1 VVQQQIARRLH
12 EIHSLGAAIQNR
24 ASPST
29 AKLMCRVVKV
39 VLSAILVC
47 AVVCAI
53 AVPSRAQQSPPDPDA
68 KNHAQAF
75 YSKLRSVGLNKSQVY
90 KIREASLDRGKV
102 HISLDDGTI
111 AFTQAVDGH
120 VTGAFY
126 VGDGEVLLMPPNQME
141 RASMSLF
148 TGSAILEETFSNAY
162 FRFNDDVYAE
172 LQPYLRTA
180 EDPDAFVSEWD
191 VITRNFAAQ
200 DALRL
205 LFSFSES
212 LPGTKTPIEVPKDHV
227 LHAYLHGNKLG
238 GFDVR
243 YDSLLQEQVEAGQHK
258 HVDGQDYYDVWT
270 SFVVPASGSSNN
282 SPGLSEGEEVSPT
295 DLDVTSFKIQAHI
308 RPVKELE
315 AKATLSVVAR
325 QRSKRVLFFEL
336 SRLLVVSQ
344 VRADGQPVEF
354 IHNQAIEGSHLSK
367 EGNDVIAV
375 ILPSRLEKGQKLQ
388 LTFDYS
394 GSVLSEAANGLLYV
408 GEHGTWYP
416 NRGFAAASFDL
427 EFRYP
432 LGWTLVA
439 TGHRSQTS
447 NQSNAAAGEQT
458 SKWVTDRPV
467 PVAGF
472 NLGKYSQTVSHAG
485 KVAVVTY
492 ATVNVER
499 GFPGTTDLADSALP
513 PPPDPRTLTR
523 REELRSFPTIPAS
536 QPPSPAVN
544 AQAVGATSAKAIE
557 FYERYFG
564 PYPYG
569 ELSITQMP
577 GAMSQGWPGLI
588 FLSSYSFLTP
598 EEKSKVQS
606 DPVRRLLSD
615 QVIAHETAHQWW
627 GDLVNWSSYR
637 DQWMME
643 ALANYSALMLV
654 ESRDPGKFR
663 RIMQTYRDDL
673 MAKGPK
679 GMPLMEAG
687 PVTLGFRLSSS
698 QFPGTYEP
706 ICYGR
711 GTWLLHMLRTM
722 MRDAQSRGSSS
733 AISSRKIEDEP
744 FLRALRKLRKDY
756 EDKAVSTSEL
766 MRVFESELPPSLWYE
781 GHKSLDWFYESWIN
795 GTAIP
800 TFELKDLKFTDTDKG
815 KGVTQVSGIIVQEQA
830 PDTLVTAVPVY
841 VSVGGKNI
849 FLKRIFA
856 EGQETQF
863 HISAPAGVRK
873 LVIDPEQTV
882 LSRGK

>member
-1 VVQQQIARRLH
+1 
-12 EIHSLGAAIQNR
+12 
-24 ASPST
+24 
-29 AKLMCRVVKV
+29 MCRAVKAV
-39 VLSAILVC
+39 SIAIFLC
-47 AVVCAI
+47 AV
-53 AVPSRAQQSPPDPDA
+53 AVLGRTQTSGTGTPPASDVRNPA
-68 KNHAQAF
+68 EAF
-75 YSKLRSVGLNKSQVY
+75 YLKLRSVGLNKSQVY
-90 KIREASLDRGKV
+90 RIREASLDRGKL

-111 AFTQAVDGH
+111 AFTQAVDGR

-126 VGDGEVLLMPPNQME
+126 EGYGEVLLMPPNQAE

-148 TGSAILEETFSNAY
+148 TGTAILEETFSNAY
-162 FRFNDDVYAE
+162 FRFNDDVYTE

-180 EDPDAFVSEWD
+180 ENPDAFVSEWD
-191 VITRNFAAQ
+191 TGARNLAAE

-212 LPGTKTPIEVPKDHV
+212 LPGTKTPGETPKDHM
-227 LHAYLHGNKLG
+227 LHAYLHGHKLG

-258 HVDGQDYYDVWT
+258 HVDGEDYYDVWT
-270 SFVVPASGSSNN
+270 SFTVPASGSSNN
-282 SPGLSEGEEVSPT
+282 SPGLSEGEEAPAI

-308 RPVKELE
+308 KPVKELE

-344 VRADGQPVEF
+344 VLADGQPVEF
-354 IHNQAIEGSHLSK
+354 IHNQAIEGSHLAK
-367 EGNDVIAV
+367 QGNDVVAV
-375 ILPSRLEKGQKLQ
+375 ILPAPLKRGQKIQ
-388 LTFDYS
+388 LTFEYS

-408 GEHGTWYP
+408 GDHGTWYP
-416 NRGFAAASFDL
+416 NRGFAMASFDL

-432 LGWTLVA
+432 PGWTLVA
-439 TGHRSQTS
+439 TGHRAQLNTS
-447 NQSNAAAGEQT
+447 GGEQV
-458 SKWVTDRPV
+458 SKWVTERPV

-472 NLGKYSQTVSHAG
+472 NLGKYSQTVNHAG
-485 KVAVVTY
+485 KVAVTTY

-499 GFPGTTDLADSALP
+499 GFPGTSDIADSIIP
-513 PPPDPRTLTR
+513 SRQDPRILAPR
-523 REELRSFPTIPAS
+523 LRPFPAIAG
-536 QPPSPAVN
+536 PPSPAVN
-544 AQAVGATSAKAIE
+544 AQAVGAASAKAIE

-569 ELSITQMP
+569 ELAITQMP
-577 GAMSQGWPGLI
+577 GAVSQGWPGLI

-598 EEKSKVQS
+598 EEKTKLQS

-627 GDLVNWSSYR
+627 GDLVNWSGYR
-637 DQWMME
+637 DQWIME
-643 ALANYSALMLV
+643 ALANYSALMLL
-654 ESRDPGKFR
+654 ESRDPTKFR
-663 RIMQTYRDDL
+663 RIMQSYRDDL
-673 MAKGPK
+673 IAKGPK
-679 GMPLMEAG
+679 GMQLMDAG

-722 MRDAQSRGSSS
+722 MRDAQSKSM
-733 AISSRKIEDEP
+733 AADHSRQIGDEP

-781 GHKSLDWFYESWIN
+781 EHKSLDWFYESWIN

-800 TFELKDLKFTDTDKG
+800 TFEVRDLKFTDTDKG
-815 KGVTQVSGIIVQEQA
+815 KGVTQLSGTIVQERA
-830 PDTLVTAVPVY
+830 PDTMVTAVPLY
-841 VSVGGKNI
+841 ASIGGKNI

-863 HISAPAGVRK
+863 RISAPAGVRK
-873 LVIDPEQTV
+873 LVVDPEQTV

>member
-1 VVQQQIARRLH
+1 
-12 EIHSLGAAIQNR
+12 
-24 ASPST
+24 
-29 AKLMCRVVKV
+29 MCRVVKLI
-39 VLSAILVC
+39 LSAVC
-47 AVVCAI
+47 VCAI
-53 AVPSRAQQSPPDPDA
+53 AVLSRAQPSLADPGGQ
-68 KNHAQAF
+68 NPAQAF
-75 YSKLRSVGLNKSQVY
+75 YLKLRSVGLNKSQVY

-111 AFTQAVDGH
+111 AFTQAVDGR

-162 FRFNDDVYAE
+162 FRFNDDVYSE

-180 EDPDAFVSEWD
+180 EDRDAFVSQWD
-191 VITRNFAAQ
+191 PSARNLAAE

-212 LPGTKTPIEVPKDHV
+212 LPGAKTPVETPKDHM

-243 YDSLLQEQVEAGQHK
+243 YDSLLQEVVEAGQHK
-258 HVDGQDYYDVWT
+258 EVDGEDYYDVWT
-270 SFVVPASGSSNN
+270 SFTVPASGSSNN
-282 SPGLSEGEEVSPT
+282 SSALSEGEEAPPT
-295 DLDVTSFKIQAHI
+295 DVDVTSFKIQAHI
-308 RPVKELE
+308 KPVKELE
-315 AKATLSVVAR
+315 AKATLSIVAR
-325 QRSKRVLFFEL
+325 QRSKRVLLFQL
-336 SRLLVVSQ
+336 SRLVIVSQ
-344 VRADGQPVEF
+344 VLADGQPVEF
-354 IHNQAIEGSHLSK
+354 IHNQAIEGSHLAK
-367 EGNDVIAV
+367 QGNDVIAV
-375 ILPSRLEKGQKLQ
+375 ILPSRLEKGQKMQ
-388 LTFDYS
+388 LTFEYS
-394 GSVLSEAANGLLYV
+394 GAVLSEAANGLLYV

-416 NRGFAAASFDL
+416 NRGFATASFDI
-427 EFRYP
+427 EFHYP
-432 LGWTLVA
+432 PGWTLVA
-439 TGHRSQTS
+439 TGHRTQM
-447 NQSNAAAGEQT
+447 NAAGGEQI
-458 SKWVTDRPV
+458 SKWVTERPV

-472 NLGKYSQTVSHAG
+472 NLGKYSQTVNHAG
-485 KVAVVTY
+485 KVAVTTY

-499 GFPGTTDLADSALP
+499 GFPGTNIAESAIPAL
-513 PPPDPRTLTR
+513 PDPRSLAGR
-523 REELRSFPTIPAS
+523 DGPRSFPRIPPA
-536 QPPSPAVN
+536 PPSPAVN
-544 AQAVGATSAKAIE
+544 AQAVGAASAKAIE

-564 PYPYG
+564 PYPYD
-569 ELSITQMP
+569 ELAITQMP

-627 GDLVNWSSYR
+627 GDLVNWSGYR
-637 DQWMME
+637 DQWIME

-654 ESRDPGKFR
+654 ESRDPAKFR

-679 GMPLMEAG
+679 GMPLMDAG

-722 MRDAQSRGSSS
+722 MRDAQSKGTSV
-733 AISSRKIEDEP
+733 AIPSRKMEDEP

-766 MRVFESELPPSLWYE
+766 MRVFESELPPSLSYE

-815 KGVTQVSGIIVQEQA
+815 KGATQVSGTILQDQA
-830 PDTLVTAVPVY
+830 TDTLVTAVPVY
-841 VSVGGKNI
+841 ASVGGRNI

-863 HISAPAGVRK
+863 RISAPAGVRK
-873 LVIDPEQTV
+873 LIIDPEQTL
-882 LSRGK
+882 LSRAK

>member
-1 VVQQQIARRLH
+1 
-12 EIHSLGAAIQNR
+12 
-24 ASPST
+24 
-29 AKLMCRVVKV
+29 MCRVVKLVLSAVCVCAIV
-39 VLSAILVC
+39 VLS
-47 AVVCAI
+47 
-53 AVPSRAQQSPPDPDA
+53 PAQASPADPGA
-68 KNHAQAF
+68 QNPAQAF
-75 YSKLRSVGLNKSQVY
+75 YLKLRSVGLNKSQVY
-90 KIREASLDRGKV
+90 KIREGSLDRGKI

-111 AFTQAVDGH
+111 AFTQAVDGR

-126 VGDGEVLLMPPNQME
+126 EGDGEVLLMPPSQME

-172 LQPYLRTA
+172 LQPYLRHA
-180 EDPDAFVSEWD
+180 EDPDAFISEWD
-191 VITRNFAAQ
+191 TSARNLAAE

-205 LFSFSES
+205 LFSFSGS
-212 LPGTKTPIEVPKDHV
+212 LPGAKTPSETPKDHM

-258 HVDGQDYYDVWT
+258 HADGEDYYDVWT
-270 SFVVPASGSSNN
+270 SFTVPASGSSNN
-282 SPGLSEGEEVSPT
+282 SPGLSEDEEAPPT
-295 DLDVTSFKIQAHI
+295 DVDVTSFKIQAHI
-308 RPVKELE
+308 KPVKELE

-354 IHNQAIEGSHLSK
+354 IHNQAIEGSHLAK
-367 EGNDVIAV
+367 QGNDVIAV
-375 ILPSRLEKGQKLQ
+375 ILPSRLEKGQKMQ
-388 LTFDYS
+388 LTFEYS
-394 GSVLSEAANGLLYV
+394 GAVLSEAANGLLYV

-416 NRGFAAASFDL
+416 NRGFATASFDL

-432 LGWTLVA
+432 PGWTLVA
-439 TGHRSQTS
+439 TGHRTQM
-447 NQSNAAAGEQT
+447 NAAGGEQI
-458 SKWVTDRPV
+458 SKWVTERPV

-472 NLGKYSQTVSHAG
+472 NLGKYSQTVNHAG
-485 KVAVVTY
+485 KVAVTTY

-499 GFPGTTDLADSALP
+499 GFPGTNITESVIPAV
-513 PPPDPRTLTR
+513 PDPRSLVPR
-523 REELRSFPTIPAS
+523 DLRSFPRIPPS
-536 QPPSPAVN
+536 PPSPAVN
-544 AQAVGATSAKAIE
+544 AQAVGAASAKAIE
-557 FYERYFG
+557 FFERYFG

-569 ELSITQMP
+569 ELAITQMP

-598 EEKSKVQS
+598 DEKSKLQS

-637 DQWMME
+637 DQWIME

-654 ESRDPGKFR
+654 ESRDPAKFR

-679 GMPLMEAG
+679 GMPLMDAG

-722 MRDAQSRGSSS
+722 MRDAQSKGSSA
-733 AISSRKIEDEP
+733 AINSPARSSRKMEDEP

-766 MRVFESELPPSLWYE
+766 MRVFESELPSSLWYE

-800 TFELKDLKFTDTDKG
+800 TFELRDLKFTDMDKG
-815 KGVTQVSGIIVQEQA
+815 KGMTQVSGTIVQEQA
-830 PDTLVTAVPVY
+830 PDTLVTAVPLY
-841 VSVGGKNI
+841 ASIGGKNI
-849 FLKRIFA
+849 FVKRIFA

-863 HISAPAGVRK
+863 RISAPAGVRK
-873 LVIDPEQTV
+873 LVIDPEQTL

>member
-1 VVQQQIARRLH
+1 
-12 EIHSLGAAIQNR
+12 
-24 ASPST
+24 
-29 AKLMCRVVKV
+29 M
-39 VLSAILVC
+39 
-47 AVVCAI
+47 
-53 AVPSRAQQSPPDPDA
+53 
-68 KNHAQAF
+68 
-75 YSKLRSVGLNKSQVY
+75 GLNKSQVY
-90 KIREASLDRGKV
+90 KIREGSLDRGKI

-111 AFTQAVDGH
+111 AFTQAVDGR

-126 VGDGEVLLMPPNQME
+126 EGDGEVLLMPPSQME

-172 LQPYLRTA
+172 LQPYLRHA
-180 EDPDAFVSEWD
+180 EDPDAFISEWD
-191 VITRNFAAQ
+191 TSARNLAAE

-205 LFSFSES
+205 LFSFSGS
-212 LPGTKTPIEVPKDHV
+212 LPGAKTPSETPKDHM

-258 HVDGQDYYDVWT
+258 HADGEDYYDVWT
-270 SFVVPASGSSNN
+270 SFTVPASGSSNN
-282 SPGLSEGEEVSPT
+282 SPGLSEDEEAPPT
-295 DLDVTSFKIQAHI
+295 DVDVTSFKIQAHI
-308 RPVKELE
+308 KPVKELE

-354 IHNQAIEGSHLSK
+354 IHNQAIEGSHLAK
-367 EGNDVIAV
+367 QGNDVIAV
-375 ILPSRLEKGQKLQ
+375 ILPSRLEKGQKMQ
-388 LTFDYS
+388 LTFEYS
-394 GSVLSEAANGLLYV
+394 GAVLSEAANGLLYV

-416 NRGFAAASFDL
+416 NRGFATASFDL

-432 LGWTLVA
+432 PGWTLVA
-439 TGHRSQTS
+439 TGHRTQM
-447 NQSNAAAGEQT
+447 NAAGGEQI
-458 SKWVTDRPV
+458 SKWVTERPV

-472 NLGKYSQTVSHAG
+472 NLGKYSQTVNHAG
-485 KVAVVTY
+485 KVAVTTY

-499 GFPGTTDLADSALP
+499 GFPGTNITESVIPAV
-513 PPPDPRTLTR
+513 PDPRSLVPR
-523 REELRSFPTIPAS
+523 DLRSFPRIPPS
-536 QPPSPAVN
+536 PPSPAVN
-544 AQAVGATSAKAIE
+544 AQAVGAASAKAIE
-557 FYERYFG
+557 FFERYFG

-569 ELSITQMP
+569 ELAITQMP

-598 EEKSKVQS
+598 DEKSKLQS

-637 DQWMME
+637 DQWIME

-654 ESRDPGKFR
+654 ESRDPAKFR

-679 GMPLMEAG
+679 GMPLMDAG

-722 MRDAQSRGSSS
+722 MRDAQSKGSSA
-733 AISSRKIEDEP
+733 AINSPARSSRKMEDEP

-766 MRVFESELPPSLWYE
+766 MRVFESELPSSLWYE

-800 TFELKDLKFTDTDKG
+800 TFELRDLKFTDMDKG
-815 KGVTQVSGIIVQEQA
+815 KGMTQVSGTIVQEQA
-830 PDTLVTAVPVY
+830 PDTLVTAVPLY
-841 VSVGGKNI
+841 ASIGGKNI
-849 FLKRIFA
+849 FVKRIFA

-863 HISAPAGVRK
+863 RISAPAGVRK
-873 LVIDPEQTV
+873 LVIDPEQTL

>member
-1 VVQQQIARRLH
+1 
-12 EIHSLGAAIQNR
+12 
-24 ASPST
+24 
-29 AKLMCRVVKV
+29 MCRVVKLI
-39 VLSAILVC
+39 LSAVC
-47 AVVCAI
+47 VCAI
-53 AVPSRAQQSPPDPDA
+53 AVLSRAQAPADIGA
-68 KNHAQAF
+68 KNPAQAF
-75 YSKLRSVGLNKSQVY
+75 YLKLRSVGLIKSQVY

-111 AFTQAVDGH
+111 AFTQAVDGR

-126 VGDGEVLLMPPNQME
+126 VGDGEVLLMPPSQME

-180 EDPDAFVSEWD
+180 EDPEAFVSQWD
-191 VITRNFAAQ
+191 TSARNLAAD

-212 LPGTKTPIEVPKDHV
+212 LPGTKTPSETPKDHM

-258 HVDGQDYYDVWT
+258 HVDGEDYYDVWT
-270 SFVVPASGSSNN
+270 SFTVPASGSSNN
-282 SPGLSEGEEVSPT
+282 SPGLSEGEEAPPT
-295 DLDVTSFKIQAHI
+295 DVDVTSFKIQAHI
-308 RPVKELE
+308 KPVKELE
-315 AKATLSVVAR
+315 AKATLSIVAR
-325 QRSKRVLFFEL
+325 QRSKRVLLFEL
-336 SRLLVVSQ
+336 SRLVVVSQ
-344 VRADGQPVEF
+344 VLADGQPVEF
-354 IHNQAIEGSHLSK
+354 IHNQAIEGSHLAK
-367 EGNDVIAV
+367 QGNDVIAV
-375 ILPSRLEKGQKLQ
+375 ILPSRLEKGQKMQ
-388 LTFDYS
+388 LTFEYS
-394 GSVLSEAANGLLYV
+394 GAVLSEAANGLLYV

-432 LGWTLVA
+432 PGWTLVA
-439 TGHRSQTS
+439 TGHRTQM
-447 NQSNAAAGEQT
+447 NAAGGEQI
-458 SKWVTDRPV
+458 SKWVTERPV

-472 NLGKYSQTVSHAG
+472 NLGKYSQTVNHAG
-485 KVAVVTY
+485 KVAVTTY

-499 GFPGTTDLADSALP
+499 GFPGTNIAESAIP
-513 PPPDPRTLTR
+513 AVPDPRTLAPR
-523 REELRSFPTIPAS
+523 DGLRSLPRIPPP
-536 QPPSPAVN
+536 PPSPAVN
-544 AQAVGATSAKAIE
+544 AQAVGAASAKAIE

-569 ELSITQMP
+569 ELAITQMP

-598 EEKSKVQS
+598 DEKSKVQS

-627 GDLVNWSSYR
+627 GDLVNWSGYR
-637 DQWMME
+637 DQWIME

-654 ESRDPGKFR
+654 ESRDPAKFR

-679 GMPLMEAG
+679 GMPLMDAG

-722 MRDAQSRGSSS
+722 MRDTQSKGLS
-733 AISSRKIEDEP
+733 AAITSRKMEDEP

-781 GHKSLDWFYESWIN
+781 GHKSLDWFSESWIN

-815 KGVTQVSGIIVQEQA
+815 KGATQVSGTIAQERA
-830 PDTLVTAVPVY
+830 TDTLVTAVPIY
-841 VSVGGKNI
+841 ASVGGKNI

-863 HISAPAGVRK
+863 RISAPVGARK
-873 LVIDPEQTV
+873 LVIDPEQTL

>member
-1 VVQQQIARRLH
+1 
-12 EIHSLGAAIQNR
+12 
-24 ASPST
+24 
-29 AKLMCRVVKV
+29 MCRAVKAV
-39 VLSAILVC
+39 SIAIFLC
-47 AVVCAI
+47 AV
-53 AVPSRAQQSPPDPDA
+53 AVLGRTQTSGTGIPPASDVRNP
-68 KNHAQAF
+68 AQAF
-75 YSKLRSVGLNKSQVY
+75 YLQLRSVGLNKSQVY
-90 KIREASLDRGKV
+90 KIREASLDRGKL

-126 VGDGEVLLMPPNQME
+126 EGEGEVLLMPPNQME

-148 TGSAILEETFSNAY
+148 TGSAILEETLSNAY

-172 LQPYLRTA
+172 LRPYLRTA
-180 EDPDAFVSEWD
+180 EDPEAFVSQWD
-191 VITRNFAAQ
+191 TSARNLAAG

-212 LPGTKTPIEVPKDHV
+212 FLGPKTPVETPKDHL

-243 YDSLLQEQVEAGQHK
+243 YDSLLHEQVEAGQHK
-258 HVDGQDYYDVWT
+258 RADAEDYYDVWT
-270 SFVVPASGSSNN
+270 SFAVPASGGSNN
-282 SPGLSEGEEVSPT
+282 SPALSEGEEAPAV
-295 DLDVTSFKIQAHI
+295 DLDVTSFKIQTHI
-308 RPVKELE
+308 KPVKELE

-344 VRADGQPVEF
+344 VQADGQPVEF
-354 IHNQAIEGSHLSK
+354 IHNQAIEGSHLAK

-375 ILPSRLEKGQKLQ
+375 ILPSRLEKGQKIQ
-388 LTFDYS
+388 LTFEYS

-416 NRGFAAASFDL
+416 NRGFATASFDL
-427 EFRYP
+427 EFQYP
-432 LGWTLVA
+432 RGWTLVA
-439 TGHRSQTS
+439 TGHLTQTS
-447 NQSNAAAGEQT
+447 TQTNAAGGEQT
-458 SKWVTDRPV
+458 AKWVTERPV

-472 NLGKYSQTVSHAG
+472 NLGKYSQTVNHVG
-485 KVAVVTY
+485 KVAVTTY
-492 ATVNVER
+492 ATANVER
-499 GFPGTTDLADSALP
+499 GFPGTSDIADSTP
-513 PPPDPRTLTR
+513 PAIRGPRGLAPGDG
-523 REELRSFPTIPAS
+523 LRSFPRIPPA
-536 QPPSPAVN
+536 PPSPAVN
-544 AQAVGATSAKAIE
+544 AQAVGAASAKAIE

-577 GAMSQGWPGLI
+577 GAISQGWPGLI
-588 FLSSYSFLTP
+588 FLSSYSFLTA
-598 EEKSKVQS
+598 EEKSKLQS

-615 QVIAHETAHQWW
+615 TVIAHETAHQWW
-627 GDLVNWSSYR
+627 GDLVNWSGYR
-637 DQWMME
+637 DQWIME

-654 ESRDPGKFR
+654 ESRDPAKFR

-673 MAKGPK
+673 MTKGPK
-679 GMPLMEAG
+679 GMPLMDAG

-698 QFPGTYEP
+698 EFPGSYESV
-706 ICYGR
+706 CYGR

-722 MRDAQSRGSSS
+722 MRDAQSRGTSV
-733 AISSRKIEDEP
+733 AIPSRKMEDEP

-781 GHKSLDWFYESWIN
+781 GHKSLDWFNESWIN

-800 TFELKDLKFTDTDKG
+800 TFQLKDLKFTDTDKG
-815 KGVTQVSGIIVQEQA
+815 KGATQVSGTIVQEQA

-841 VSVGGKNI
+841 ASIGGRNI
-849 FLKRIFA
+849 FLKRVFA
-856 EGQETQF
+856 EGEETQF
-863 HISAPAGVRK
+863 RISAPAGVRK
-873 LVIDPEQTV
+873 LVIDPEQTL

>member
-1 VVQQQIARRLH
+1 
-12 EIHSLGAAIQNR
+12 
-24 ASPST
+24 
-29 AKLMCRVVKV
+29 MCKVVKV
-39 VLSAILVC
+39 VLSSIF
-47 AVVCAI
+47 VCAI
-53 AVPSRAQQSPPDPDA
+53 AVLSHAQSSSADPDA
-68 KNHAQAF
+68 KNPAQAF

-126 VGDGEVLLMPPNQME
+126 EGYGEVLVMPPNQME

-162 FRFNDDVYAE
+162 FRFNDNVYGD
-172 LQPYLRTA
+172 LQPYLRPA
-180 EDPDAFVSEWD
+180 EDQDAFVSQWD
-191 VITRNFAAQ
+191 TTARNLAAD

-205 LFSFSES
+205 LFGFSES
-212 LPGTKTPIEVPKDHV
+212 LPGTKTPSENPKDHM

-243 YDSLLQEQVEAGQHK
+243 YDSLLQEQVVAGQHK
-258 HVDGQDYYDVWT
+258 RADGEDYYDVWT
-270 SFVVPASGSSNN
+270 SFTVPASGSSNN
-282 SPGLSEGEEVSPT
+282 SPGLSEGEEAPAT
-295 DLDVTSFKIQAHI
+295 DVDVTSFKIQAHI
-308 RPVKELE
+308 KPVKELN
-315 AKATLSVVAR
+315 AKAILSVVAR

-336 SRLLVVSQ
+336 SRLLVVGQ
-344 VRADGQPVEF
+344 VLADGQPVEF
-354 IHNQAIEGSHLSK
+354 IHNQAIEGSHLAR

-375 ILPSRLEKGQKLQ
+375 ILPARLEKGQKLQ
-388 LTFDYS
+388 LTFEYS

-416 NRGFAAASFDL
+416 NRGFATASFDL
-427 EFRYP
+427 EFHYP
-432 LGWTLVA
+432 PGWTLVA
-439 TGHRSQTS
+439 TGHRIQTS
-447 NQSNAAAGEQT
+447 AAGGEQI
-458 SKWVTDRPV
+458 SKWVTERPV

-472 NLGKYSQTVSHAG
+472 NLGKYSQTVNHAG
-485 KVAVVTY
+485 KVAVSTY

-499 GFPGTTDLADSALP
+499 GFPGTTDVVDPALP
-513 PPPDPRTLTR
+513 AVPNPRTLAPG
-523 REELRSFPTIPAS
+523 EGLRSILRIPPS
-536 QPPSPAVN
+536 HPPSPAVN
-544 AQAVGATSAKAIE
+544 AQAVGAASAKAIE
-557 FYERYFG
+557 FFERYFG

-569 ELSITQMP
+569 DLSITQMP
-577 GAMSQGWPGLI
+577 GATSQGWPGLI

-606 DPVRRLLSD
+606 DPTRRLLSD

-627 GDLVNWSSYR
+627 GDLVNWSGYR
-637 DQWMME
+637 DQWIME

-654 ESRDPGKFR
+654 GSRDPAKFH
-663 RIMQTYRDDL
+663 RIMQTYREDL

-687 PVTLGFRLSSS
+687 PVTMGFRLSSS
-698 QFPGTYEP
+698 QFPGSYESV
-706 ICYGR
+706 CYGR

-722 MRDAQSRGSSS
+722 MRDAQSKSSAA
-733 AISSRKIEDEP
+733 AISSQRMEDEP
-744 FLRALRKLRKDY
+744 FMRALRKLRKDY
-756 EDKAVSTSEL
+756 EDKTVSTAEL

-800 TFELKDLKFTDTDKG
+800 TFELKDLKFTDTGKG
-815 KGVTQVSGIIVQEQA
+815 KGLTQVSGTIVQQQA
-830 PDTLVTAVPVY
+830 PDTLVTAVPLY
-841 VSVGGKNI
+841 ASVDGRNI

-863 HISAPAGVRK
+863 RISVPTGIRK
-873 LVIDPEQTV
+873 LVVDPEQTL

>member
-1 VVQQQIARRLH
+1 
-12 EIHSLGAAIQNR
+12 
-24 ASPST
+24 
-29 AKLMCRVVKV
+29 
-39 VLSAILVC
+39 
-47 AVVCAI
+47 
-53 AVPSRAQQSPPDPDA
+53 
-68 KNHAQAF
+68 
-75 YSKLRSVGLNKSQVY
+75 VGLNKSQVY
-90 KIREASLDRGKV
+90 KIREGSLDRGKI

-111 AFTQAVDGH
+111 AFTQAVDGR

-126 VGDGEVLLMPPNQME
+126 EGDGEVLLMPPSQME

-172 LQPYLRTA
+172 LQPYLRHA
-180 EDPDAFVSEWD
+180 EDPDAFISEWD
-191 VITRNFAAQ
+191 TSARNLAAE

-205 LFSFSES
+205 LFSFSGS
-212 LPGTKTPIEVPKDHV
+212 LPGAKTPSETPKDHM

-258 HVDGQDYYDVWT
+258 HADGEDYYDVWT
-270 SFVVPASGSSNN
+270 SFTVPASGSSNN
-282 SPGLSEGEEVSPT
+282 SPGLSEDEEAPPT
-295 DLDVTSFKIQAHI
+295 DVDVTSFKIQAHI
-308 RPVKELE
+308 KPVKELE

-354 IHNQAIEGSHLSK
+354 IHNQAIEGSHLAK
-367 EGNDVIAV
+367 QGNDVIAV
-375 ILPSRLEKGQKLQ
+375 ILPSRLEKGQKMQ
-388 LTFDYS
+388 LTFEYS
-394 GSVLSEAANGLLYV
+394 GAVLSEAANGLLYV

-416 NRGFAAASFDL
+416 NRGFATASFDL

-432 LGWTLVA
+432 PGWTLVA
-439 TGHRSQTS
+439 TGHRTQM
-447 NQSNAAAGEQT
+447 NAAGGEQI
-458 SKWVTDRPV
+458 SKWVTERPV

-472 NLGKYSQTVSHAG
+472 NLGKYSQTVNHAG
-485 KVAVVTY
+485 KVAVTTY

-499 GFPGTTDLADSALP
+499 GFPGTNITESVIPAV
-513 PPPDPRTLTR
+513 PDPRSLVPR
-523 REELRSFPTIPAS
+523 DLRSFPRIPPS
-536 QPPSPAVN
+536 PPSPAVN
-544 AQAVGATSAKAIE
+544 AQAVGAASAKAIE
-557 FYERYFG
+557 FFERYFG

-569 ELSITQMP
+569 ELAITQMP

-598 EEKSKVQS
+598 DEKSKLQS

-637 DQWMME
+637 DQWIME

-654 ESRDPGKFR
+654 ESRDPAKFR

-679 GMPLMEAG
+679 GMPLMDAG

-722 MRDAQSRGSSS
+722 MRDAQSKGSSA
-733 AISSRKIEDEP
+733 AINSPARSSRKMEDEP

-766 MRVFESELPPSLWYE
+766 MRVFESELPSSLWYE

-800 TFELKDLKFTDTDKG
+800 TFELRDLKFTDMDKG
-815 KGVTQVSGIIVQEQA
+815 KGMTQVSGTIVQEQA
-830 PDTLVTAVPVY
+830 PDTLVTAVPLY
-841 VSVGGKNI
+841 ASIGGKNI
-849 FLKRIFA
+849 FVKRIFA

-863 HISAPAGVRK
+863 RISAPAGVRK
-873 LVIDPEQTV
+873 LVIDPEQTL

>member
-1 VVQQQIARRLH
+1 
-12 EIHSLGAAIQNR
+12 
-24 ASPST
+24 
-29 AKLMCRVVKV
+29 MCRAVKAV
-39 VLSAILVC
+39 SIAIFL
-47 AVVCAI
+47 CAI
-53 AVPSRAQQSPPDPDA
+53 AMPGRTQTPDTGTAPASDVR
-68 KNHAQAF
+68 NPAQAF
-75 YSKLRSVGLNKSQVY
+75 YAKLQSVGLDKSKVY
-90 KIREASLDRGKV
+90 KIREASLDRGKL

-111 AFTQAVDGH
+111 AFTQAIDGH

-126 VGDGEVLLMPPNQME
+126 EGEGEVLLMPPNRME

-148 TGSAILEETFSNAY
+148 TGTAILEETFSNAY
-162 FRFNDDVYAE
+162 FRFNDDVYTE
-172 LQPYLRTA
+172 LQPYFRPA
-180 EDPDAFVSEWD
+180 EDPEAFVSEWD
-191 VITRNFAAQ
+191 RSARNLAVE

-212 LPGTKTPIEVPKDHV
+212 LPRNKTPSDTPEDHM

-243 YDSLLQEQVEAGQHK
+243 YDSLLQEKIEAGQHK
-258 HVDGQDYYDVWT
+258 HVEGEDYYDVWT
-270 SFVVPASGSSNN
+270 SFAVPAPGSSSNN
-282 SPGLSEGEEVSPT
+282 PSLTEGEEPAAI
-295 DLDVTSFKIQAHI
+295 DLDVTSFNIQAHI
-308 RPVKELE
+308 KPVKQLD

-336 SRLLVVSQ
+336 SRFLVVSQ
-344 VRADGQPVEF
+344 VLADGQPVEF
-354 IHNQAIEGSHLSK
+354 IHNQAIEGSHLAK
-367 EGNDVIAV
+367 QGNDVVAV
-375 ILPSRLEKGQKLQ
+375 ILPKRLEKGQKSQ
-388 LTFDYS
+388 LTFEYS
-394 GSVLSEAANGLLYV
+394 GAVLSEAADGLLYV
-408 GEHGTWYP
+408 GDHGTWYP
-416 NRGFAAASFDL
+416 NRGFAMASFDL

-432 LGWTLVA
+432 PGWILVA
-439 TGHRSQTS
+439 TGHRAQMNTS
-447 NQSNAAAGEQT
+447 GGEQL
-458 SKWVTDRPV
+458 SKWVTERPV

-472 NLGKYSQTVSHAG
+472 NLGKYSQTLNHAG
-485 KVAVVTY
+485 KVAVTTY

-499 GFPGTTDLADSALP
+499 GFPGTTDVADSVIP
-513 PPPDPRTLTR
+513 PPPDPHMPAPRLRPFPAITR
-523 REELRSFPTIPAS
+523 
-536 QPPSPAVN
+536 PPSPAVN
-544 AQAVGATSAKAIE
+544 AQAVGAASAKAIE

-569 ELSITQMP
+569 ELAITQMP
-577 GAMSQGWPGLI
+577 GAVSQGWPGLI
-588 FLSSYSFLTP
+588 YLSSYSFLSP
-598 EEKSKVQS
+598 EEKTKLQS

-627 GDLVNWSSYR
+627 GDLVNWSGYR
-637 DQWMME
+637 DQWIME
-643 ALANYSALMLV
+643 ALANYSALMLL
-654 ESRDPGKFR
+654 ESRDPVKFR

-679 GMPLMEAG
+679 GMPLMDAG

-698 QFPGTYEP
+698 QFPGSYEP
-706 ICYGR
+706 VCYGR

-722 MRDAQSRGSSS
+722 MRDAQSKSPAADLPRQIG
-733 AISSRKIEDEP
+733 DEP

-766 MRVFESELPPSLWYE
+766 IRVFESELPPSLWYE

-800 TFELKDLKFTDTDKG
+800 TFELKDLKFTDMERG
-815 KGVTQVSGIIVQEQA
+815 KGVTQVSGTILQEQA
-830 PDTLVTAVPVY
+830 PDTLVTAVPLY
-841 VSVGGKNI
+841 ASVGGRNI

-863 HISAPAGVRK
+863 RISAPAGVRK